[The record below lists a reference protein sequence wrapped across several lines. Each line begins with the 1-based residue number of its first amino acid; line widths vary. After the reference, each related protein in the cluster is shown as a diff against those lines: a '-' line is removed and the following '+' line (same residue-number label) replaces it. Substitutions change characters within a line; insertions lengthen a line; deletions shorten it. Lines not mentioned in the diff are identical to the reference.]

1 MPTLLDEAAADCVP
15 KLTVAAVLLAELPAG
30 LLKTSML
37 TVCCSTE
44 RVGELTVRVALKWE
58 ASLLMLMEV
67 KEVEASLLPA
77 GLPAKATARGVRGV
91 RQPTAALGEA
101 GTGVSVR
108 RGALGLVGRA
118 PWWDRVARGEQGPSA
133 TAEAGLQG
141 GVTERALRGV
151 TAVNTSCCC
160 ATASS
165 CLCAR
170 SRPLMEAL

>member
-1 MPTLLDEAAADCVP
+1 MPILLDEAAADCVP
-15 KLTVAAVLLAELPAG
+15 KLTVAAVLLPELPAG

-44 RVGELTVRVALKWE
+44 RVGELTVSVALKWE

-67 KEVEASLLPA
+67 MDVDASPLPA
-77 GLPAKATARGVRGV
+77 GLPATATARGVRGV
-91 RQPTAALGEA
+91 RHAAAALGEA

-118 PWWDRVARGEQGPSA
+118 PWWAKVARGEQGPPA
-133 TAEAGLQG
+133 TAQAGLQG

-151 TAVNTSCCC
+151 TAAKTSCC
-160 ATASS
+160 
-165 CLCAR
+165 
-170 SRPLMEAL
+170 